1 MSLFG
6 VFLVR
11 IFPYLDS
18 IQRDISYLP
27 VFSPN
32 AEKYGPENL
41 RILTPF
47 TYCKRVS
54 ISADL
59 KNFGYLTVKLF
70 FVFHLTLAKETLTSD
85 I

>member
-70 FVFHLTLAKETLTSD
+70 FVFHLTLAKGTLTSD